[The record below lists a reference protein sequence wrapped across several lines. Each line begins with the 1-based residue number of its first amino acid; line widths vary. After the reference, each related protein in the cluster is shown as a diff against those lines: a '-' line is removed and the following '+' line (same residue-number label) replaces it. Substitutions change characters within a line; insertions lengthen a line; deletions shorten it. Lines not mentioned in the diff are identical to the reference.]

1 MSYEENVQQPA
12 QTYQA
17 PVMPQPNG
25 TPILIMGIISLVVGS
40 IVGIILSIIGKKKA
54 SEIVAMGY
62 PLTGTA
68 KVGSILCNIGLIVSI
83 LTTVFYALYFL
94 IVIIGAIAGAASSSY
109 YYY

>member
-1 MSYEENVQQPA
+1 MSYEENNQQPA
-12 QTYQA
+12 QTCQA

-25 TPILIMGIISLVVGS
+25 TPILVMGIISLVVGA
-40 IVGIILSIIGKKKA
+40 IVGIILAIIGKKKA
-54 SEIVAMGY
+54 KEITAMGY

-83 LTTVFYALYFL
+83 ISTVIYVIYFF